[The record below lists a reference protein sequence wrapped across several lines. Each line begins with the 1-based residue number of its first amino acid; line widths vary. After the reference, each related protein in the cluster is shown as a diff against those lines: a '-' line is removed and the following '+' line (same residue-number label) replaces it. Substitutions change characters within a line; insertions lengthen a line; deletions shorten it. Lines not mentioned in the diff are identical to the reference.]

1 MQTYNRIYYLDILK
15 FVAILAVILVHV
27 SAPYAIQ
34 EINSLNYWVGHSVD
48 SMFRF
53 GTLVFVMITGA
64 LLLDDQYTFSFK
76 KNWFHILRFFICFV
90 VWSLLYVTIYEI
102 IVPAIKG
109 LVIISFDNFV
119 RYFFKGHLHLW
130 YLVMAIGLY
139 LIIPLLRL
147 WVKKENKKY
156 VEYFLILA
164 IVFCSF
170 LPMLLDI
177 LNLFKIDLYNINKF
191 LDYASIS
198 YVIGYVPFLVLG
210 WYLHNYNIKKEIII
224 HIFAILSLVIT
235 IAGSW
240 FISTELNRHVL
251 LYSGTYITIGLMS
264 TSVFLIGKRCF
275 ADRSPKTKWWSWNI
289 SFIAKHSLGF
299 YASHVG
305 FCYMFSR
312 IIERNWTDNAL
323 IVIPI
328 CFIGGFV
335 LSYLLTLLL
344 SFIPYIKKIV

>member
-1 MQTYNRIYYLDILK
+1 MQIYNRIYYLDILK

-27 SAPYAIQ
+27 SAPFAIQ

-48 SMFRF
+48 SVFRF
-53 GTLVFVMITGA
+53 GTLVFVMISGA
-64 LLLDDQYTFSFK
+64 LMLDEHYSFTFK

-90 VWSLLYVTIYEI
+90 VWSLVYVIIYEI
-102 IVPAIKG
+102 IVPAVKG
-109 LVIISFDNFV
+109 LEIISFDNFV

-156 VEYFLILA
+156 VEYFLILS
-164 IVFCSF
+164 IIFCSF
-170 LPMLLDI
+170 LPMTLDI
-177 LNLFKIDLYNINKF
+177 LNLFEIDLYNINKF

-198 YVIGYVPFLVLG
+198 YVVGYVPFLVLG
-210 WYLHNYNIKKEIII
+210 WYLHNYNIKKEVII
-224 HIFAILSLVIT
+224 HLFATLSLAFT
-235 IAGSW
+235 IVGSW
-240 FISTELNRHVL
+240 GFSTLLNRRVL

-264 TSVFLIGKRCF
+264 ASVFLLVKHCF
-275 ADRSPKTKWWSWNI
+275 ENRFPKTKWWSWNI
-289 SFIAKHSLGF
+289 SFIARHSLGF

-312 IIERNWTDNAL
+312 IIERNWTNNAL

-328 CFIGGFV
+328 CFVGGFV
-335 LSYLLTLLL
+335 LSYILTLLL
-344 SFIPYIKKIV
+344 SLIPFIKKIV